1 MYTIFTMLKMISV
14 NHRHISNAQV
24 VVTDEAGKPNGLLT
38 DLLRDV
44 INSINIFV
52 DINETYS
59 AAELVAAISDHTPL
73 PDEVLEEYRK
83 ILEQEILGVNF
94 ATRKGQIELII
105 ER

>member
-1 MYTIFTMLKMISV
+1 MNTIFTMLKMISV
-14 NHRHISNAQV
+14 NHRHISNSQI
-24 VVTDEAGKPNGLLT
+24 VVTDAAGKPNGLLT

-52 DINETYS
+52 NINDTYS
-59 AAELVAAISDHTPL
+59 AAELVTAIGNHTPL

-83 ILEQEILGVNF
+83 ILEQEISGINF
-94 ATRKGQIELII
+94 ATRKGQIELIV